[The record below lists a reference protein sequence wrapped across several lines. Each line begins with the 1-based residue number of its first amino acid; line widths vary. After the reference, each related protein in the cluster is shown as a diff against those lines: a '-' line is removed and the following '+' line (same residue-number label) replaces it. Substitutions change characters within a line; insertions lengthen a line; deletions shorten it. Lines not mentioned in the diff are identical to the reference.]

1 MYPDTQ
7 NQPHGWASL
16 EERYEVMKEIGDGS
30 FGSVALARVRT
41 AGAHIAR
48 RGTLVAIKTMKK
60 TFDSFSSCLELREV
74 IFLRSLPPHPHLVPA
89 LDIFLDPY
97 SRRLHIAMEYMDGNL
112 YQLMKARDHKPMD
125 AHSVKSIL
133 FQILAGLEHIHH
145 REFFHRDIKPEN
157 ILVSTSQQNDAS
169 HPFRRYSALMTPP
182 STPPVFTI
190 KIADFGLARE
200 THSKLPYTTYVST
213 RWYRAPEVLL
223 RAGEYSAPVDIW
235 AVGAMAVEIATL
247 KPLFPGGNEVD
258 QVWRVCEVMGSP
270 GSWVNKYGQRVGGGE
285 WKDGVRLAQKL
296 GFSFP
301 KMTPHTLDTILQP
314 PQWPASLAHFVTWCL
329 MWDPRSRPTSTQAL
343 AHEYFQD
350 AFDPLRLKSS
360 SSKLLGRKQSDLS
373 VKDSPDGSPSL
384 SSKTSSWLRRS
395 LVARESA
402 PAVPQHTSTHP
413 ISPAPSPAHSNS
425 VDASAS
431 TKHRPNATKRATW
444 TNGVPSNGAPIPIL
458 PSIRPVSPLSAEVTA
473 QASVRPTESEEKAA
487 KKIGRQL
494 SVASHGNHYA
504 DVHRLE
510 AERALN
516 GHSSLASTSIG
527 QKEGFFSHLRK
538 RARRLSGR
546 YQTPMSPNSDDIEAN
561 AGCAP
566 WAGATTRQSMIIDQP
581 ALAHA
586 PSTNSD
592 MSELDKALQQV
603 RCSLEG
609 PPQPSNATKNPR
621 VATNPMLKRHHSLP
635 HGADPRAP
643 ENGVNAPISSRTR
656 RALQNKSIPSNR
668 YETPNEE
675 EELLNEVLASA
686 QTAVNKLDRRA
697 KAGTEYH
704 AKPPRQS
711 QPNISAAASYLTPSP
726 SANRNGVGFGQ
737 NQYATPTKPLQ
748 ISKGR
753 SMKDETPSKWPTPP
767 YDENDWA
774 SNVAASLAAA
784 QSMYR

>member
-1 MYPDTQ
+1 
-7 NQPHGWASL
+7 
-16 EERYEVMKEIGDGS
+16 
-30 FGSVALARVRT
+30 
-41 AGAHIAR
+41 
-48 RGTLVAIKTMKK
+48 MKK

-133 FQILAGLEHIHH
+133 FQIMSGLEHIHQ
-145 REFFHRDIKPEN
+145 RDFFHRDVKPEN
-157 ILVSTSQQNDAS
+157 ILVSTSQQNDSS
-169 HPFRRYSALMTPP
+169 HPFRRYSAMMTPP
-182 STPPVFTI
+182 STPPAYTI
-190 KIADFGLARE
+190 KLADFGLARE

-258 QVWRVCEVMGSP
+258 QVWRVCEIMGSP
-270 GSWVNKYGQRVGGGE
+270 GTWVNKSGQKVGGGE

-301 KMTPHTLDTILQP
+301 KMAPHSMDTILQA
-314 PQWPASLAHFVTWCL
+314 PQWPASLANFVTWCL
-329 MWDPRSRPTSTQAL
+329 MWDPRNRPTSSQAL
-343 AHEYFQD
+343 AHEYFHD

-360 SSKLLGRKQSDLS
+360 SSRLLGRKQSDLS
-373 VKDSPDGSPSL
+373 AKDSPDASPSIT
-384 SSKTSSWLRRS
+384 SKTSSWLRRS

-402 PAVPQHTSTHP
+402 PAVPQHGVQQP
-413 ISPAPSPAHSNS
+413 SPRPSPAQTNS
-425 VDASAS
+425 VDVASS
-431 TKHRPNATKRATW
+431 TKTRPNANKRATW
-444 TNGVPSNGAPIPIL
+444 TNGVPANGAPIPIL
-458 PSIRPVSPLSAEVTA
+458 PSIRPVSPLSDAVTA
-473 QASVRPTESEEKAA
+473 QASVRAAEGDEKAA

-504 DVHRLE
+504 EIHRQE

-516 GHSSLASTSIG
+516 GQSGLASPSSG
-527 QKEGFFSHLRK
+527 HKEGFFSHLRK

-561 AGCAP
+561 AGCSP
-566 WAGATTRQSMIIDQP
+566 WASSNKGSMVIDQP
-581 ALAHA
+581 PLAAA
-586 PSTNSD
+586 PSTNSEFSD
-592 MSELDKALQQV
+592 LDKALNQV
-603 RCSLEG
+603 RGSLEG
-609 PPQPSNATKNPR
+609 PPHPSIASKNARIAN
-621 VATNPMLKRHHSLP
+621 NSMLKRHHSLP
-635 HGADPRAP
+635 HGSDSRHA
-643 ENGVNAPISSRTR
+643 ENGAQPGGPISSRTR
-656 RALQNKSIPSNR
+656 RAMQNKSNPSNR

-675 EELLNEVLASA
+675 EELLNEALTSA
-686 QTAVNKLDRRA
+686 TKAVKHLNGNTQHDAQQRKLN
-697 KAGTEYH
+697 
-704 AKPPRQS
+704 RQS
-711 QPNISAAASYLTPSP
+711 YLANGPAASYLTPSP
-726 SANRNGVGFGQ
+726 SANRNGVNFG
-737 NQYATPTKPLQ
+737 NSNTITPTKPLE
-748 ISKGR
+748 ISKTR
-753 SMKDETPSKWPTPP
+753 TTKDEGPSKWPTPP

-774 SNVAASLAAA
+774 SSVSASLMAT